1 MSTQALPAPSATSPD
16 VDIRTPD
23 LDFVRR
29 SKPASVVVDS
39 LVLAKRHVTRIPRQ
53 LDWLIG
59 VTVMPIMFLLLFR
72 YIFGDTVQATLPAGV
87 DAVNYLVAGII
98 VQGLVFGSMNT
109 GLGLATDSKEGLM
122 DRFASL
128 PMARSAVVLGR
139 ILADMGIAIFTTTI
153 TITVGLLVGFRPT
166 TNLVDWLAAA
176 GLMLLMAFT
185 LAWLG
190 AIIGFWLK
198 TVEAVNSIGFTL
210 IFPLTFISSTF
221 INPDYLPGWLQ
232 GFAKNQPFTLLLDT
246 TRGLLTGYPEVGNKG
261 WLVMLYLL
269 GALVVLV
276 PTALWMFDRRLR
288 Q

>member
-1 MSTQALPAPSATSPD
+1 
-16 VDIRTPD
+16 
-23 LDFVRR
+23 
-29 SKPASVVVDS
+29 
-39 LVLAKRHVTRIPRQ
+39 
-53 LDWLIG
+53 
-59 VTVMPIMFLLLFR
+59 
-72 YIFGDTVQATLPAGV
+72 VQATLPGGV

-98 VQGLVFGSMNT
+98 VQGLVFGCMNT
-109 GLGLATDSKEGLM
+109 GLGLAMDAKEGLM

-139 ILADMGIAIFTTTI
+139 ILADIGIAVFTTTI
-153 TITVGLLVGFRPT
+153 TVLVGLLVGFRPT
-166 TNLVDWLAAA
+166 SDPIEWIAAI

-190 AIIGFWLK
+190 AIVGLWLK

-210 IFPLTFISSTF
+210 IFPLTFLSSTF

-232 GFAKNQPFTLLLDT
+232 GFAKNQPYTLLLDA

-261 WLVMLYLL
+261 WLVTLYLVIATAIL
-269 GALVVLV
+269 A
-276 PTALWMFDRRLR
+276 PIALWMYERRTR

>member
-1 MSTQALPAPSATSPD
+1 MSTQSIQAPTTVPETHVSA
-16 VDIRTPD
+16 PD

-29 SKPASVVVDS
+29 SKPVHVLADS
-39 LVLAKRHVTRIPRQ
+39 LVLAKRHLQRIPRQ
-53 LDWLIG
+53 LDWLVG
-59 VTVMPIMFLLLFR
+59 VTVMPVMFLLLFR

-109 GLGLATDSKEGLM
+109 GLGLAMDAKEGLM

-128 PMARSAVVLGR
+128 PMSRSAVVLGR
-139 ILADMGIAIFTTTI
+139 ILADLGIAIFTTTI
-153 TITVGLLVGFRPT
+153 TIVVGLAVGFRPSA
-166 TNLVDWLAAA
+166 NVGEWIAAI

-190 AIIGFWLK
+190 AIIGLWLK

-210 IFPLTFISSTF
+210 IFPLTFLSSTF
-221 INPDYLPGWLQ
+221 INPDFLPSWLE
-232 GFAKNQPFTLLLDT
+232 GFAKNQPFTLLLDA
-246 TRGLLTGYPEVGNKG
+246 TRGLLNGYPDVGNKP
-261 WLVMLYLL
+261 WLVTMWLCI
-269 GALVVLV
+269 AMVVLI
-276 PTALWMFDRRLR
+276 PTALWMYERRTK